1 MISLILIIILIIT
14 LLIFY
19 IFFISYTM
27 KSNNYIYKK
36 LTQNKEYKNLFEFYE
51 KYAKGEIS
59 DDEYLILKNTIE
71 K

>member
-1 MISLILIIILIIT
+1 MIPLILIIILIT
-14 LLIFY
+14 ALLTFY
-19 IFFISYTM
+19 IFFISYTI
-27 KSNNYIYKK
+27 KSNNYIYKE
-36 LTQNKEYKNLFEFYE
+36 LMQNKKYKDLFEFYE